1 MMNNDIL
8 MSRNELVQF
17 LRKPADEFTSEDLI
31 RFVEAKGIRMVNFRY
46 VSDDGKL
53 KTLNFVP
60 YSREHLASI
69 LTAGERVDGSSL
81 FSFIE
86 AGSSDLYVIPRYR
99 TAFVNPFTQT
109 PTLEILCSFYNSE
122 GKPLESSPEY
132 ILRKALKRFT
142 EATGYN
148 IRALGELEYYVK
160 SEAEELYPV
169 AGQKGYHQ
177 SKPYAKFEDLRVE
190 ALELC
195 ARAGCHIKYGHSEVG
210 SFSKDGYDYE
220 QHEIEF
226 LHVPLDEAVEQ
237 ITIAKWIL
245 RMLGYEYGV
254 EISFAP
260 KITVGKAGSGMHIH
274 MLLEKDGLNL
284 MTADGHISDIAK
296 KMIAG
301 LLDLS
306 KGLTAFGNTIP
317 TSYFRLVPHQEAPTN
332 ICWGDRNRS
341 VLVRVPL
348 GWLGASQM
356 IHDANPAEPSGAA
369 DKISRQTV
377 ELRSPD
383 GSADIYMLMAGIV
396 VAIQH
401 GLEMPGALEMAESLY
416 VNYNIFREKNKP
428 EKKKLESLPASCW
441 DSAEA
446 LLKLRSHFE
455 KDGIFPA
462 GVIDNVAKR
471 LKSFNDRS
479 LSKEIY
485 GNNEATAKLVKEYL
499 HCG

>member
-1 MMNNDIL
+1 MKNSDIL

-17 LRKPADEFTSEDLI
+17 LRKPADEFTSEDI
-31 RFVEAKGIRMVNFRY
+31 MRFVEAKGIRMVNFRY
-46 VSDDGKL
+46 VADDGKL

-69 LTAGERVDGSSL
+69 LTSGERVDGSSL
-81 FSFIE
+81 FSFVE
-86 AGSSDLYVIPRYR
+86 AGASDLYVMPRYR

-122 GKPLESSPEY
+122 GNPLESAPEY
-132 ILRKALKRFT
+132 ILRKALTRFT
-142 EATGYN
+142 AATGYS

-160 SEAEELYPV
+160 SESDDLYPV
-169 AGQKGYHQ
+169 EDQKGYHQ

-210 SFSKDGYDYE
+210 SFSKDGFDYE

-237 ITIAKWIL
+237 IIIGKWIL
-245 RMLGYEYGV
+245 RMLGFDYGV

-260 KITVGKAGSGMHIH
+260 KITAGKAGSGMHIH
-274 MLLEKDGLNL
+274 MLLEKDGRNL
-284 MTADGHISDIAK
+284 MIEDGHISDTAR

-317 TSYFRLVPHQEAPTN
+317 TSYFRLVPHQEAPTS

-348 GWLGASQM
+348 GWLGASRM
-356 IHDANPAEPSGAA
+356 IHDANPAEPSGTA

-401 GLEMPGALEMAESLY
+401 GLEMPGALKMADSLY
-416 VNYNIFREKNKP
+416 VNYNIFKDKSKKEKR
-428 EKKKLESLPASCW
+428 KLESLPASCW

-446 LLKLRSHFE
+446 LLKLRDHFE
-455 KDGIFPA
+455 RDGIFPP
-462 GVIDNVAKR
+462 GVIDNVAKK

-479 LSKEIY
+479 LSEDIY
-485 GNNEATAKLVKEYL
+485 GNNEAIAKLVKEYL